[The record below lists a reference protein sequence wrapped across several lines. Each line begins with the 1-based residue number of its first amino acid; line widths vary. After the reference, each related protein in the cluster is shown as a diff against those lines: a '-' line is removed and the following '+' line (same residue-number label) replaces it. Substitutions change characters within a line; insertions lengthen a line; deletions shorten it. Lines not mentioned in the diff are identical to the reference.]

1 MHVQS
6 NTRLLSD
13 LFQKFRNMC
22 LQIYELNP
30 TRFITALELARQAA
44 LKKTKVKLDLL
55 SHIDKLLMLEK
66 GIIRGGIITNTRKI
80 MIKIKNRHIF
90 NIGM

>member
-30 TRFITALELARQAA
+30 TRFITALELERQAA

-66 GIIRGGIITNTRKI
+66 GIIRGGIS
-80 MIKIKNRHIF
+80 HSVY
-90 NIGM
+90 